1 MRLVIPAGAS
11 PADVAFQ
18 GKTWQQIA
26 DENGADGI
34 QNLGDQWCIDNAQR
48 DRMLADLAAATL
60 ALGQQI
66 NLLRGDVD
74 VTDLED
80 PGV

>member
-26 DENGADGI
+26 DEN
-34 QNLGDQWCIDNAQR
+34 NAQR

>member
-1 MRLVIPAGAS
+1 MPRSTDDERDKLSKASRKFRRLRGDLRDWVATPPA
-11 PADVAFQ
+11 
-18 GKTWQQIA
+18 
-26 DENGADGI
+26 N
-34 QNLGDQWCIDNAQR
+34 NAQR

-74 VTDLED
+74 PTDLED

>member
-1 MRLVIPAGAS
+1 MPRSSDDERDKLKKAARKFRRLRGDLRTWVATPPA
-11 PADVAFQ
+11 
-18 GKTWQQIA
+18 
-26 DENGADGI
+26 N
-34 QNLGDQWCIDNAQR
+34 NAQR

-74 VTDLED
+74 PADLED
-80 PGV
+80 PGE

>member
-1 MRLVIPAGAS
+1 MPRSSDDERDKLGKAARKYNRLRGDLRAWVATPPA
-11 PADVAFQ
+11 
-18 GKTWQQIA
+18 
-26 DENGADGI
+26 N
-34 QNLGDQWCIDNAQR
+34 NAQR

-74 VTDLED
+74 PTDLED